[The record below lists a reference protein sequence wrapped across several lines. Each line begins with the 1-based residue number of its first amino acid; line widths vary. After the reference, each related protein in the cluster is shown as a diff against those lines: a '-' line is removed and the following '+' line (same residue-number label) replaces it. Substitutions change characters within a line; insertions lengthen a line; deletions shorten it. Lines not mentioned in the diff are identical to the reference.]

1 MDHIVSAE
9 FNGMPLSIIDHSGQK
24 WLTASQAGQ
33 CLGYDESNARNR
45 ITKIFER
52 HGDEFSDTDSRTV
65 NLTARDGRPRP
76 TRIFSATGC
85 IKLGFFA
92 NTPRAKDFRAW
103 ASKTLAGQPV
113 AVVAAPPAADLALA
127 REIGSLR
134 DELRAQNSM
143 ILSLYNRLDTAR
155 RGHLRALGSLAGIH
169 KNQAAA
175 DAKALVLELE
185 AQGVPRD
192 EIARRT
198 GKTLNHIRQ
207 IVYRDRHGVPSK
219 QGELALGGQAC

>member
-1 MDHIVSAE
+1 MQHIIPAE
-9 FNGMPLSIIDHSGQK
+9 FNGTPLSILDRNGQK
-24 WLTASQAGQ
+24 WLTAAQAGL
-33 CLGYDESNARNR
+33 CLGYDESSARNR

-52 HGDEFSDTDSRTV
+52 HGDEFSEEDSIAV
-65 NLTARDGRPRP
+65 KLTANSRGNPT

-103 ASKTLAGQPV
+103 ASKTLVGQSA
-113 AVVAAPPAADLALA
+113 AVLAAPAADLALA

-169 KNQAAA
+169 KTQAAA

>member
-1 MDHIVSAE
+1 MKHIIPAE
-9 FNGMPLSIIDHSGQK
+9 FHGTSLSIIDRDGQK
-24 WLTASQAGQ
+24 WLTAQEVGR
-33 CLGYDESNARNR
+33 CLGYDESNSR
-45 ITKIFER
+45 KGVLKLFER
-52 HGDEFSDTDSRTV
+52 HGDEFSGVDTGV
-65 NLTARDGRPRP
+65 VKLTTPGGTQA

-169 KNQAAA
+169 KSQAAA

>member
-1 MDHIVSAE
+1 MEHIIPAE
-9 FNGMPLSIIDHSGQK
+9 FNGTPIQIIDRDGHK
-24 WLTASQAGQ
+24 WLTAEEVGC
-33 CLGYDESNARNR
+33 CLGYGESNAR
-45 ITKIFER
+45 KGVLKLFER
-52 HGDEFSDTDSRTV
+52 HGDEFSEADTFVVKLTTNSRG
-65 NLTARDGRPRP
+65 NPLS
-76 TRIFSATGC
+76 RIFSATGC

>member
-1 MDHIVSAE
+1 M
-9 FNGMPLSIIDHSGQK
+9 
-24 WLTASQAGQ
+24 
-33 CLGYDESNARNR
+33 
-45 ITKIFER
+45 
-52 HGDEFSDTDSRTV
+52 
-65 NLTARDGRPRP
+65 
-76 TRIFSATGC
+76 
-85 IKLGFFA
+85 
-92 NTPRAKDFRAW
+92 
-103 ASKTLAGQPV
+103 
-113 AVVAAPPAADLALA
+113 VAAPPAADLALA

-134 DELRAQNSM
+134 DELCTQNSM